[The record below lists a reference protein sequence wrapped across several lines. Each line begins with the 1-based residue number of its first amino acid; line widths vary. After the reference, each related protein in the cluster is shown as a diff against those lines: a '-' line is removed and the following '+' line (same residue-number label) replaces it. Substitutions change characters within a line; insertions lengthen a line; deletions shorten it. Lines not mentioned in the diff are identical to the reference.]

1 LQTMKTKTC
10 AVCGEVKETA
20 RFYKRPDGSIENT
33 CRSCRTRAEFRT
45 QHNSPRDYLRNT
57 VSKAKYGAKKR
68 ELEWDL
74 DIDQVMQIWDEQR
87 GRCAL
92 SGVLMQ
98 AAKDGKG
105 RKGKDLNVSLDR
117 IDQDKGYLF
126 NPRNVQLVCLRV
138 NLMKHDMEESDLYW
152 WCQNILDNR

>member
-1 LQTMKTKTC
+1 MKTKTC
-10 AVCGEVKETA
+10 AVCGGGQTA
-20 RFYKRPDGSIENT
+20 RFYTRPDGSVDGT
-33 CRSCRTRAEFRT
+33 CRACRIAAEFKL
-45 QHNSPRDYLRNT
+45 QHNNPRNYLRGT
-57 VSKAKYGAKKR
+57 LAKAKYAAKKR
-68 ELEWDL
+68 GLAFEI
-74 DIDQVMQIWDEQR
+74 DIDQVMQIWEEQR

-98 AAKDGKG
+98 SAKDGKG

-138 NLMKHDMEESDLYW
+138 NFIKHDMSESDLYW
-152 WCQNILDNR
+152 WCQNITDHQ